1 MISFGKYQ
9 KMPLVLVLPLLNSK
23 QQGLFGESMSF
34 EIDLEFIDTTGP
46 TSRYVGEIGL
56 YSECLLCKTTKP
68 ITLFTDRDGAGRL
81 FLSGTKKIEL
91 PAGSHVYL
99 IPESH
104 QIYSLGQWTR
114 FKVEQ

>member
-1 MISFGKYQ
+1 
-9 KMPLVLVLPLLNSK
+9 MPSVLVLPLLNSE
-23 QQGLFGESMSF
+23 QQGLFGKLRSF
-34 EIDLEFIDTTGP
+34 EVDQKFIDTTGK
-46 TSRYVGEIGL
+46 TYRDVGDSNL
-56 YSECLLCKTTKP
+56 YQQCLLCKTTVP
-68 ITLFTDRDGAGRL
+68 INLSTGWDGAGRI

-99 IPESH
+99 IPEGH